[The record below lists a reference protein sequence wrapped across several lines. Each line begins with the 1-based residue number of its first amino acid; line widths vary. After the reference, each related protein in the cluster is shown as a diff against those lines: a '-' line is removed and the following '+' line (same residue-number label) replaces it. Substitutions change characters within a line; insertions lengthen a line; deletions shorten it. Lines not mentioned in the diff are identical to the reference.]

1 MRLIPP
7 PQILAALALA
17 GAAGLA
23 ADAAGAPLPYMLGPL
38 VASAVAAMADV
49 RVAGAPLRLPKRL
62 RGFCVPVIGVTIG
75 STVTPE
81 VAASALR
88 WWPSLLAVA
97 PFVVAVQFAN
107 YAMLLRLGGY
117 DRATAFFAASPG
129 GLIDSVLSGERRG
142 GAPAAMS
149 TQHFARIALTV
160 TTVAFLMTTLAEPVG
175 PTLAAAD
182 GVGWPSLLDA
192 AALIG
197 CAVLGA
203 TLGKRLRLPASVML
217 GPFLLSAALHVSGL
231 TAAGTPPPVVHLAQ
245 IVVGGVLGLQFAGVG
260 RRQVAR
266 GIGLSAVAVIVAL
279 GLAAPLAFALSGLVE
294 APFAAVLLAFA
305 PGGLAEMGLMSV
317 SLGIEP
323 AFVVVHHLL
332 RIVLTIAVAP
342 LLFDWFVA
350 GADEN
355 PRAARPR

>member
-17 GAAGLA
+17 SAAGFG
-23 ADAAGAPLPYMLGPL
+23 ADAVGLPLPYMLGPL
-38 VASAVAAMADV
+38 VVCAVAAMAQV

-117 DRATAFFAASPG
+117 DRPTAFFGASPG
-129 GLIDSVLSGERRG
+129 GLIDAVLSGERRG
-142 GAPAAMS
+142 GALHAMS

-160 TTVAFLMTTLAEPVG
+160 TTVAFLMTSLVEPVG

-182 GVGWPSLLDA
+182 GVGWPSPFDA

-217 GPFLLSAALHVSGL
+217 GPFLLSAALHVFEV
-231 TAAGTPPPVVHLAQ
+231 TAAGTPPPVVHMAQ

-260 RRQVAR
+260 HRQVAR
-266 GIGLSAVAVIVAL
+266 GVGLSAIAVLVAL
-279 GLAAPLAFALSGLVE
+279 GLAAPLAFLLTGFVD
-294 APFAAVLLAFA
+294 APFPAILLAFA
-305 PGGLAEMGLMSV
+305 PGGLAEMGLMAV

-323 AFVVVHHLL
+323 AFVVVHHLV

-350 GADEN
+350 SDDED
-355 PRAARPR
+355 P